1 MAGAGGEDDVV
12 RLGVV
17 RTGMM
22 DRRMFMFGAA
32 SLTGALAAPALVSG
46 APAAASEEALALV
59 RAAEAQVGV
68 TTIYD
73 PAYVRLDFPGGD
85 VPAERGVCTDVVIR
99 AFRAGLGIDLQV
111 AVNADMK
118 ANFAAYP
125 QIWGLKRTDRNI
137 DHRRVPNL
145 ARLFR
150 RMGAERPLTT
160 DPAQFRPGDVVASML
175 PRNLPHIM
183 IVTDRPGREAPKVAH
198 NIGLGARIDDALFAF
213 PLTGHYRPS
222 EEVLARLRALQG

>member
-1 MAGAGGEDDVV
+1 MN
-12 RLGVV
+12 R
-17 RTGMM
+17 RT
-22 DRRMFMFGAA
+22 FMLGAA
-32 SLTGALAAPALVSG
+32 ALAAAPFG
-46 APAAASEEALALV
+46 PAAASEAALALI

-99 AFRAGLGIDLQV
+99 AFRAGLGIDLQLALNV
-111 AVNADMK
+111 DMK

-125 QIWGLKRTDRNI
+125 KIWGLTRPDRNI

-150 RMGAERPLTT
+150 RMGAELPLSA
-160 DPAQFRPGDVVASML
+160 DPADFLPGDVVASML

-183 IVTDRPGREAPKVAH
+183 IVTDRPGRGALKVAH
-198 NIGLGARIDDALFAF
+198 NIGAGARIEDMLFAF
-213 PLTGHYRPS
+213 PLTGRYRLS
-222 EEVLARLRALQG
+222 DEVLARLRALA